1 MMNLYGQ
8 DFSLFGDIGFS
19 DPTIMDSLS
28 RTSPPISPSSSTADE
43 DLPPQKVESNR
54 EAAGSPPKHRY
65 DGTSP
70 LPLGMDWSLPPRHW
84 DGRNI
89 IWPHDPHRRWSYCV
103 TIPSWTILPNSR
115 GSDPVAFYRVQI
127 GIQSPEGVTTTR
139 GILRRFSDFLKL
151 YSELKKVFPKKNL
164 APAPPKRLLR
174 MRSRPLYEEC
184 VTNSII
190 EIIDVMPKMLSFE
203 GCKQLLSQQH
213 SNCSSVVIVAFARE
227 LETAVATAVDG
238 IHSSNRCLFT
248 DSHEYVSNMVMAER
262 RCALEDWM
270 ETVLSDIDL
279 SRSAPVATFLELEAA
294 ARSSFYDS
302 NQIVVDG
309 HSSITSAVLSNQFP
323 SNSDASFIAGSSS
336 VASDYG
342 NDSTYETSEL
352 GTPRPGR
359 SNYANLGMENTSFDQ
374 ELAGSL
380 EAPDKDGLSGNIDSQ
395 LMSDFI
401 QGNKVEFS
409 RHRRKE
415 NSVIDKDKSN
425 ESTFVAVFSHQ
436 KEMDLSSV
444 VDDFKLGNHRLSSES
459 VGSDESSVRVTEIS
473 NLGAA
478 NSHGD
483 NFRELAEGAE
493 STRTMGNLGGSGLQF
508 PSDMLVALPSDERHK
523 LNRVLITIQR
533 RLATAKTDVED
544 LIARLNQEL
553 AVRQYLTTKVRDLE
567 VELETTK
574 QSGKDNLQQAILT
587 ERERFTQMQWDL
599 EELRR
604 KCMEMELELK
614 SEKDEKVHLESVK
627 ASIIQENEMLLQE
640 LDVAREQLA
649 ELQKYHEELES
660 KSKSDV
666 KLLVKEVKSLRSS
679 QLELKQDLSRLLKE
693 KLEAE
698 RVLQKE
704 KQKWEHA
711 NAANVKLLHEYKVLR
726 DRLKECS
733 VNFLIEEE
741 DKLIV
746 DTSSPSDA
754 IDLVTTSDNRIGL
767 LLAEVSESRIGW
779 SFPLALTGAVLVGP
793 EQASAAVVWD
803 NGALTLRGG
812 PVAQLLAQDVEN
824 GISAA
829 SSNVDGGSARTSDDE
844 LRTMLAEVF
853 IDNARLRK
861 QINSVIRCTLSSP
874 DKSDRDDD
882 DDDEEET
889 SSTSSRKTVLSKFL
903 ER

>member
-1 MMNLYGQ
+1 MMNLYGH
-8 DFSLFGDIGFS
+8 DFSPFGDIEFS
-19 DPTIMDSLS
+19 DPTIIDSLS
-28 RTSPPISPSSSTADE
+28 RTSPPISQPSSTAD
-43 DLPPQKVESNR
+43 DDQPPQTVQSNR

-84 DGRNI
+84 DGRNT
-89 IWPHDPHRRWSYCV
+89 IWPHNPHRRWSYCV

-174 MRSRPLYEEC
+174 MKSRPLYE
-184 VTNSII
+184 
-190 EIIDVMPKMLSFE
+190 
-203 GCKQLLSQQH
+203 
-213 SNCSSVVIVAFARE
+213 
-227 LETAVATAVDG
+227 
-238 IHSSNRCLFT
+238 
-248 DSHEYVSNMVMAER
+248 ER

-270 ETVLSDIDL
+270 EKVLSDIDL

-294 ARSSFYDS
+294 VRSSFYDS
-302 NQIVVDG
+302 NQIVLDG
-309 HSSITSAVLSNQFP
+309 HSSITSVVLSNQFP
-323 SNSDASFIAGSSS
+323 SNSDASFIAGSLS

-359 SNYANLGMENTSFDQ
+359 SNYANLGMEQASFDQ

-380 EAPDKDGLSGNIDSQ
+380 EATDKDGLSGNNDSQ

-415 NSVIDKDKSN
+415 NSVLDKDKSS

-473 NLGAA
+473 NLEAV

-523 LNRVLITIQR
+523 LNRILITIQR

-604 KCMEMELELK
+604 KCMEMELDLK

-627 ASIIQENEMLLQE
+627 ISIIQENEILLQE

-711 NAANVKLLHEYKVLR
+711 NVANVKLLHEYKVLR
-726 DRLKECS
+726 DRLEECS

-746 DTSSPSDA
+746 DTSSSSDA

-767 LLAEVSESRIGW
+767 LLAE
-779 SFPLALTGAVLVGP
+779 PLENVDFSLDM
-793 EQASAAVVWD
+793 EQMK
-803 NGALTLRGG
+803 
-812 PVAQLLAQDVEN
+812 AQLLAQDVEN

-829 SSNVDGGSARTSDDE
+829 CSNVDGGSARTSDDE
-844 LRTMLAEVF
+844 LRTMLAELF

-882 DDDEEET
+882 EDDEG
-889 SSTSSRKTVLSKFL
+889 TSSRNTVLSKFL